1 MQHSWQATVFD
12 ISRPTTSDASSGGL
26 LTRQIDGQANHQGV
40 ELSGQTSAI
49 SQWMLG
55 TSYTRLN
62 AKREGSSVTP
72 SINGQSPINVPTYVL
87 RGVAE
92 YRYQSLPGL
101 RTGLRVSRE
110 GERNVTE
117 LGEVK
122 LPAWTTW
129 SASAHYDAKF
139 SKMTSTWSLVV
150 DNLTDKRYWRESPMQ
165 YGHYYLYPGA
175 PRTVRAT
182 VTFRM

>member
-1 MQHSWQATVFD
+1 
-12 ISRPTTSDASSGGL
+12 
-26 LTRQIDGQANHQGV
+26 
-40 ELSGQTSAI
+40 
-49 SQWMLG
+49 MLG